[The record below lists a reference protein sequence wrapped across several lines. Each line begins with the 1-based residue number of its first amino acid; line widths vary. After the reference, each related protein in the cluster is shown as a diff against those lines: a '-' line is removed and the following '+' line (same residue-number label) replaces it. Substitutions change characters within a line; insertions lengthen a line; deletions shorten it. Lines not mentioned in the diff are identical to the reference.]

1 MNTFLIFSKYLIEF
15 SPVGVIQ
22 LNAEKQPMKIKANC
36 LAQPKN
42 RGAHGLKAQ
51 STSS

>member
-1 MNTFLIFSKYLIEF
+1 
-15 SPVGVIQ
+15 
-22 LNAEKQPMKIKANC
+22 MKIKANC